1 MSRRL
6 KIAAV
11 LGALGVLG
19 GVGCGFRG
27 YLAGVVP
34 RAPAEIHD
42 IKLPPGFRI
51 AVYAADVPNA
61 RMALGPPG
69 IVFVGSRNEGK
80 VHAWSIATAIIGP
93 TRSTCWRATLRDPA
107 VWPSETAISTWRPS
121 AESSDSAT
129 WRVTSVVRPYPRS

>member
-6 KIAAV
+6 KIDGV

-27 YLAGVVP
+27 YLSGVVP

-51 AVYAADVPNA
+51 AVYAADGPNA
-61 RMALGPPG
+61 RQMALGPPG
-69 IVFVGSRNEGK
+69 IVFVGARNEGK
-80 VHAWSIATAIIGP
+80 VHAVVDRDGDHRADEVHVLASDLAPLTPTAE
-93 TRSTCWRATLRDPA
+93 TRHA
-107 VWPSETAISTWRPS
+107 
-121 AESSDSAT
+121 
-129 WRVTSVVRPYPRS
+129 YP

>member
-11 LGALGVLG
+11 LGALGGLG

-61 RMALGPPG
+61 RQMALGPPG

-80 VHAWSIATAIIGP
+80 VHAVVDRDGDH
-93 TRSTCWRATLRDPA
+93 RADEVHVLASDL
-107 VWPSETAISTWRPS
+107 ERPS
-121 AESSDSAT
+121 GAGDRNRT
-129 WRVTSVVRPYPRS
+129 GDVKLRNFP

>member
-1 MSRRL
+1 L

-11 LGALGVLG
+11 LGRSACWAA
-19 GVGCGFRG
+19 VGCGFRG

-61 RMALGPPG
+61 RQMALGPPG

-80 VHAWSIATAIIGP
+80 VHAVVDRDGDH
-93 TRSTCWRATLRDPA
+93 RADEVHVLASDL
-107 VWPSETAISTWRPS
+107 ERPS
-121 AESSDSAT
+121 GAGDRNRT
-129 WRVTSVVRPYPRS
+129 GDVKLRNFP